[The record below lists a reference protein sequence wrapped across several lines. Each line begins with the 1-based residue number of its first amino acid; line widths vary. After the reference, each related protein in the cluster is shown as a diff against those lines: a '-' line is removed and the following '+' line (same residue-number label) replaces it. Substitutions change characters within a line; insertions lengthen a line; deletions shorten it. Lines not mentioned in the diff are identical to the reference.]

1 MRSKPVSLTPLL
13 ASLVI
18 ACQPAGQSP
27 ADTTVSTSS
36 STIQTVGGAS
46 VIDTSAATAVVA
58 GKTSTGSK
66 TTKTVSSTGKSGSQV
81 KSPPV
86 DDPTIRGRDSVIR
99 FPLEKLPTAS
109 STPTRD

>member
-1 MRSKPVSLTPLL
+1 MRSKRASITLL
-13 ASLVI
+13 SAALAI
-18 ACQPAGQSP
+18 ACQPAGQSG

-46 VIDTSAATAVVA
+46 VMDTSAATGVVS

-81 KSPPV
+81 KSTPV
-86 DDPTIRGRDSVIR
+86 NDPTIRGRDSVIR
-99 FPLEKLPTAS
+99 FPLKKLPTAT
-109 STPTRD
+109 STPTRE